1 MRAAAKGLARDN
13 IRVNSVHPGIIET
26 PFAYGPDGTVI
37 VPVDDFAVPRNA
49 TPDEVADFILFA
61 ASDQARFATGSE
73 IVADGGFTL
82 GALT

>member
-1 MRAAAKGLARDN
+1 M
-13 IRVNSVHPGIIET
+13 
-26 PFAYGPDGTVI
+26 

-49 TPDEVADFILFA
+49 TPGEIATFALFA

-82 GALT
+82 GPLT